1 MRGRSWQTFAVVMA
15 VVIAAYQVLP
25 DDPVWT
31 TSWQV
36 GIGWAGTAA
45 IVVGVRRLP
54 SCDRLPWWCFALG
67 IFANSTGIAVA
78 VYADTV
84 LGWEDMPTPADP
96 FFLTLYPACALGLAL
111 LIRRREPGGNWT
123 AMVDATTITTGL
135 GLLAWV
141 YVIQPAVQDADMS
154 LLGRTVQVAYPVGD
168 LLLLAML
175 TRLLRAGGVRGASFW
190 WIAGS
195 LGAFL
200 AGDTAWVVL
209 GNLGEAGIH
218 LEETLAFRR
227 GIDTIF
233 LIAFVL
239 FGVGALHAHARD
251 LSRPT
256 APRPPR
262 LGGLQLLALTVA
274 TLIAPA
280 ILAGQLVVG
289 EVTDGAAVVVGS
301 TALFLLVVTRM
312 AQLVRQ
318 VEQQARQVR
327 ELSRTDEL
335 TGLPNR
341 RAWNDELPKAL
352 ERSRRDG
359 QPICVAV
366 LDLDRFKLFND
377 SYGHPAGDRL
387 LKEASAAWHE
397 ALRRV
402 DTIARY
408 GGEEFAVLLP
418 GADLD
423 EAGATVG
430 RALAVTPLGQ
440 TFSAGIALWDGIQT
454 SDELVER
461 ADAALYA
468 AKAAGRNRIV
478 AAGSAPDARIRGS
491 ALPG

>member
-1 MRGRSWQTFAVVMA
+1 MRGGNWRAYAGAMV

-25 DDPVWT
+25 DDPRWT
-31 TSWQV
+31 TAWQV
-36 GIGWAGTAA
+36 GVGWAGAA
-45 IVVGVRRLP
+45 AVLFGVRRLP
-54 SCDRLPWWCFALG
+54 VSDRLPWWCFALG
-67 IFANSTGIAVA
+67 IFANSSGIAVA
-78 VYADTV
+78 VYVENA

-111 LIRRREPGGNWT
+111 LIRRREPGGNRT
-123 AMVDATTITTGL
+123 ALVDATTITTGL

-141 YVIQPAVQDADMS
+141 YVIQPAAQQADMTV
-154 LLGRTVQVAYPVGD
+154 LGRTVQVAYPVGD

-175 TRLLRAGGVRGASFW
+175 TRLLRAGGVRGPAFW

-200 AGDTAWVVL
+200 LGDTTWVVL
-209 GNLGEAGIH
+209 GNLGDAGWAM
-218 LEETLAFRR
+218 EEVVWFRR
-227 GIDTIF
+227 GLDMIF
-233 LIAFVL
+233 LSAFTL
-239 FGVGALHAHARD
+239 FGVGALHPQARD
-251 LSRPT
+251 LSRPGS
-256 APRPPR
+256 PRPPR
-262 LGGLQLLALTVA
+262 LGGLQLAALTGA

-280 ILAGQLVVG
+280 ILAGQLARG
-289 EVTDGAAVVVGS
+289 EVTDGTAIVLGS

-318 VEQQARQVR
+318 VELQARQVR

-341 RAWNDELPKAL
+341 RAWNDELPRAL
-352 ERSRRDG
+352 ERARRDG
-359 QPICVAV
+359 GPVCVAV
-366 LDLDRFKLFND
+366 LDLDRFKHFND

-387 LKEASAAWHE
+387 LKEASAAWHA

-418 GADLD
+418 GADLS
-423 EAGATVG
+423 EAGATVA
-430 RALAVTPLGQ
+430 RALAGTPLGQ
-440 TFSAGIALWDGIQT
+440 TFSAGIALWDGAET
-454 SDELVER
+454 SDELVAR
-461 ADAALYA
+461 ADTALYA

-478 AAGSAPDARIRGS
+478 AADPVADMHMRSSA
-491 ALPG
+491 